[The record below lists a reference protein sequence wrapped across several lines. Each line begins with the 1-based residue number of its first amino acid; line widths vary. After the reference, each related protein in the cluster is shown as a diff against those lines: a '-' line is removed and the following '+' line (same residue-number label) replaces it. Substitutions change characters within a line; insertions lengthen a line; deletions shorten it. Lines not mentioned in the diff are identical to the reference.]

1 MLPDEAL
8 DFYALG
14 LSESS
19 PALTFKVT
27 LNDDGSPADC
37 EIFPSRLK
45 VTRLSY
51 EEADS
56 RPGLEGLFTLADRNL
71 KRRLAAGAVFIEL
84 PETHI
89 DVNDGIISIEPII
102 EYRSAAMV
110 RECMLLAGEGAAQW
124 AFQRRVPFP
133 YVSQET
139 GDLPAAPLPGM
150 AGSYQLRRCMR
161 PRMLS
166 AKPGLHW
173 GLGLDIYSQVTS
185 PLRRYQ
191 DLLAHRQIRAFLA
204 NNAPLGEEDLLVSLA
219 AADAAA
225 QAVVQAE
232 RASRTHWTAVYLSE
246 RKNSSWEGV
255 IVDKKG
261 NRSVLMIPA
270 LGLETQVNVQ
280 GEPNE
285 TLVLT
290 LLSVMIPEGEV
301 LFSAKSG

>member
-56 RPGLEGLFTLADRNL
+56 RPDLEGLFALADRNL
-71 KRRLAAGAVFIEL
+71 KRRLEAGAVTIEL
-84 PETHI
+84 PETHMT
-89 DVNDGIISIEPII
+89 VKDGQVSIEPIT

-110 RECMLLAGEGAAQW
+110 RECMLLAGEGAARW
-124 AFQRRVPFP
+124 AFQRRIPFP

-139 GDLPAAPLPGM
+139 GDLPASPLPGL

-166 AKPGLHW
+166 AKPGLHQ
-173 GLGLDIYSQVTS
+173 GLGLSAYSQVTS

-191 DLLAHRQIRAFLA
+191 DLLAHQQIRAFLA
-204 NNAPLGEEDLLVSLA
+204 GRAPVGEEELLMSLA

-225 QAVVQAE
+225 LATVQAE
-232 RASRTHWTAVYLSE
+232 RASRAHWTAVYLSE
-246 RKNSSWEGV
+246 RKNSAWEGV
-255 IVDKKG
+255 IVELKG
-261 NRSVLMIPA
+261 NRAVVLIPA
-270 LGLETQVNVQ
+270 LGLETQVNAG
-280 GEPNE
+280 GESNDPI
-285 TLVLT
+285 VLT
-290 LLSVMIPEGEV
+290 LLSVKIPEGEV
-301 LFSAKSG
+301 FFTVKPD